1 MKGSRGK
8 GILERWF
15 KLAEL
20 GTNVR
25 TEVLA
30 GVTTFMTMA
39 YIIVVQP
46 TVLQE
51 AGMDFGAV
59 VVATCLSSALATVLM
74 AFLANYPI
82 ALAPAMGH
90 NFFFAYTVILG
101 MKVPWEIA
109 LGAVFI
115 AGSLFIILSLFGL
128 REAIIHAVPES
139 LQHAI
144 AVGIGLLI
152 AMVGLQWSGIVVDA
166 PGTLVGLGN
175 LRNPPVLL
183 AIFGVGT
190 VSFLMVLKVKG
201 AILWG
206 MGASALVG
214 LVSGLLQYQGLVSPP
229 PSLAPVF
236 LHLDIAG
243 ALDPGLATVIFVFL
257 MLALFDTAG
266 TLIGVSQ
273 QAGFLKDGKLPRAR
287 EALLADAMGTVGG
300 ALLGTSTV
308 TSYIES
314 AAGVAAGGR
323 SGLANLV
330 TAALFLASLFFFP
343 LVLMVGGGYQAGGA
357 PLYPV
362 TAPALIVVG
371 SLMVKNVREIP
382 WDDPSE
388 AIPAFLT
395 MIMMPL
401 SFSISDGIAF
411 GFISYVFL
419 KAVTRQLRRIP
430 WPLYLFAA
438 LFLLRHTAHR
448 WATVYRSRNR
458 AAKR

>member
-144 AVGIGLLI
+144 AVGIGL
-152 AMVGLQWSGIVVDA
+152 
-166 PGTLVGLGN
+166 
-175 LRNPPVLL
+175 
-183 AIFGVGT
+183 
-190 VSFLMVLKVKG
+190 
-201 AILWG
+201 
-206 MGASALVG
+206 
-214 LVSGLLQYQGLVSPP
+214 
-229 PSLAPVF
+229 
-236 LHLDIAG
+236 
-243 ALDPGLATVIFVFL
+243 
-257 MLALFDTAG
+257 
-266 TLIGVSQ
+266 
-273 QAGFLKDGKLPRAR
+273 RAR
-287 EALLADAMGTVGG
+287 FREAVGKDYDRE
-300 ALLGTSTV
+300 V
-308 TSYIES
+308 H
-314 AAGVAAGGR
+314 GGLE
-323 SGLANLV
+323 G
-330 TAALFLASLFFFP
+330 P
-343 LVLMVGGGYQAGGA
+343 
-357 PLYPV
+357 
-362 TAPALIVVG
+362 
-371 SLMVKNVREIP
+371 
-382 WDDPSE
+382 
-388 AIPAFLT
+388 
-395 MIMMPL
+395 
-401 SFSISDGIAF
+401 
-411 GFISYVFL
+411 
-419 KAVTRQLRRIP
+419 
-430 WPLYLFAA
+430 
-438 LFLLRHTAHR
+438 
-448 WATVYRSRNR
+448 
-458 AAKR
+458 

>member
-1 MKGSRGK
+1 MKGQGM
-8 GILERWF
+8 LERWF
-15 KLAEL
+15 KLTEL
-20 GTNVR
+20 RTDVR

-46 TVLQE
+46 TVLQA

-74 AFLANYPI
+74 ALLANYPI

-101 MKVPWEIA
+101 MRVPWETA

-115 AGSLFIILSLFGL
+115 AGALFIVLSLYGL

-166 PGTLVGLGN
+166 PGTLVGLGD
-175 LRNPPVLL
+175 LRSPPVLL
-183 AIFGVGT
+183 AMFGMGV
-190 VSFLMVLKVKG
+190 VALLMVLRVKG

-214 LVSGLLQYQGLVSPP
+214 LVSGLLRYQGLVSPP

-236 LHLDIAG
+236 LRLDIAG
-243 ALDPGLATVIFVFL
+243 ALDPGLATVVFVFL
-257 MLALFDTAG
+257 ILALFDTAG

-273 QAGFLKDGKLPRAR
+273 QAGFLENGQLPRAR
-287 EALLADAMGTVGG
+287 QALLADALGTTGG

-308 TSYIES
+308 TCYIES

-330 TAALFLASLFFFP
+330 TAALFLASLLFFP
-343 LVLMVGGGYQAGGA
+343 LVRMVGGGVQAGGA
-357 PLYPV
+357 ALYPV

-371 SLMVKNVREIP
+371 SLMVKNVRKIP
-382 WDDPSE
+382 WDDPSD

-395 MIMMPL
+395 MIIMPL

-419 KAVTRQLRRIP
+419 KLVTRQFHRIP

-438 LFLLRHTAHR
+438 LFLLRYTIAHL
-448 WATVYRSRNR
+448 
-458 AAKR
+458 

>member
-1 MKGSRGK
+1 M
-8 GILERWF
+8 LDRWF

-20 GTNVR
+20 GTDVR

-30 GVTTFMTMA
+30 GVTTFVTMA

-46 TVLQE
+46 TVLQA

-59 VVATCLSSALATVLM
+59 LVATCLSSALATIVM

-90 NFFFAYTVILG
+90 NFFFVYTVVLG
-101 MKVPWEIA
+101 MKIPWQVA

-115 AGSLFIILSLFGL
+115 SGSIFVFLSLFGL
-128 REAIIHAVPES
+128 REAVIHAVPDS
-139 LQHAI
+139 LKQAI

-152 AMVGLQWSGIVVDA
+152 ALVGLEWSGVVVDA
-166 PGTLVGLGN
+166 PGTLVGLGD
-175 LRNPPVLL
+175 LRSPPVLL
-183 AIFGVGT
+183 ALFGVGMI
-190 VSFLMVLKVKG
+190 SLLLVLGIKG

-206 MGASALVG
+206 MGATTLVG
-214 LVSGLLQYQGLVSPP
+214 GVSGLVRYQGMVSRP
-229 PSLAPVF
+229 PSLAPTF
-236 LHLDIAG
+236 LQLDIGG
-243 ALDPGLATVIFVFL
+243 ALSLGLVTVIFVFL
-257 MLALFDTAG
+257 LLDLFDTVG

-273 QAGFLKDGKLPRAR
+273 QAGFIKDGTLPRAR
-287 EALLADAMGTVGG
+287 EALLADALGTVGG
-300 ALLGTSTV
+300 GLLGTSTV

-330 TAALFLASLFFFP
+330 TASLFMISLFFFP
-343 LVLMVGGGYQAGGA
+343 LVRMVGGGYQAGGGA
-357 PLYPV
+357 VLYPI

-371 SLMVKNVREIP
+371 SIMVRNVKEIP
-382 WDDPSE
+382 WNDYSE

-401 SFSISDGIAF
+401 TFSITEGIAF
-411 GFISYVFL
+411 GFIAFVFL
-419 KAVTRQLRRIP
+419 KVVLRQWHRIP

-438 LFLLRHTAHR
+438 LFLLRYMVVR
-448 WATVYRSRNR
+448 L
-458 AAKR
+458 

>member
-1 MKGSRGK
+1 M
-8 GILERWF
+8 LDRWF

-20 GTNVR
+20 GTDIR
-25 TEVLA
+25 TEILA
-30 GVTTFMTMA
+30 GVTTFVTMA

-46 TVLQE
+46 TVLQA

-59 VVATCLSSALATVLM
+59 LVATCLSSALATIVM

-90 NFFFAYTVILG
+90 NFFFVYTVVLG
-101 MKVPWEIA
+101 MKIPWQVA

-115 AGSLFIILSLFGL
+115 SGSIFVFLSLFGL
-128 REAIIHAVPES
+128 REAVIHAVPDS
-139 LQHAI
+139 LKQAI

-152 AMVGLQWSGIVVDA
+152 ALVGLEWSGVVVDA
-166 PGTLVGLGN
+166 PGTLVGLGD
-175 LRNPPVLL
+175 LRSPPVLL
-183 AIFGVGT
+183 ALFGV
-190 VSFLMVLKVKG
+190 VMISVLLVLGIKG

-206 MGASALVG
+206 MGATTLVG
-214 LVSGLLQYQGLVSPP
+214 VVSGLVRYQGITSRP
-229 PSLAPVF
+229 PSLAPTF
-236 LHLDIAG
+236 LQLDIAG
-243 ALDPGLATVIFVFL
+243 ALSLGLVTVIFVFL
-257 MLALFDTAG
+257 LLDLFDTVG

-273 QAGFLKDGKLPRAR
+273 QAGFIKDGTLPRAR
-287 EALLADAMGTVGG
+287 EALLADAVGTVGG
-300 ALLGTSTV
+300 GLLGTSTV

-330 TAALFLASLFFFP
+330 TASLFLISLFFFP
-343 LVLMVGGGYQAGGA
+343 LVRMVGGGYQAAGGA
-357 PLYPV
+357 VLYPI

-371 SLMVKNVREIP
+371 SIMVRNVKEIP
-382 WDDPSE
+382 WDDYSE

-401 SFSISDGIAF
+401 TFSITEGIAF
-411 GFISYVFL
+411 GFIAFVLL
-419 KAVTRQLRRIP
+419 KIVSRQWHRIP

-438 LFLLRHTAHR
+438 LFLLRYMVGR
-448 WATVYRSRNR
+448 L
-458 AAKR
+458 

>member
-1 MKGSRGK
+1 M
-8 GILERWF
+8 LEHWF

-20 GTNVR
+20 GTDVR

-30 GVTTFMTMA
+30 GATTFMTMA

-46 TVLQE
+46 TVLQA

-59 VVATCLSSALATVLM
+59 LVATCLSSALATILM
-74 AFLANYPI
+74 AFFANYPI

-90 NFFFAYTVILG
+90 NFFFAYTVVLG
-101 MKVPWEIA
+101 MKVPWQVA

-115 AGSLFIILSLFGL
+115 SGSIFVFLSCFGL
-128 REAIIHAVPES
+128 REAVIHAVPDS
-139 LQHAI
+139 LKQAI

-152 AMVGLQWSGIVVDA
+152 ALVGLEWSGIVVDA

-175 LRNPPVLL
+175 LKNPPVLL
-183 AIFGVGT
+183 ALFGIGT
-190 VSFLMVLKVKG
+190 ISVLLVLGVKG

-206 MGASALVG
+206 MGASTLVG
-214 LVSGLLQYQGLVSPP
+214 LAAGLIRYQGLVSLP
-229 PSLAPVF
+229 PSLAPTF
-236 LHLDIAG
+236 LQLDIAG
-243 ALDPGLATVIFVFL
+243 AFQLGLVTVIFVFFL
-257 MLALFDTAG
+257 LDLFDTVG

-273 QAGFLKDGKLPRAR
+273 QAGFLKDGTLPRAKG
-287 EALLADAMGTVGG
+287 ALLADAMGTVGG
-300 ALLGTSTV
+300 GLLGTSTV

-323 SGLANLV
+323 SGLANIV

-343 LVLMVGGGYQAGGA
+343 LVRMVGGGHQTPAGTV
-357 PLYPV
+357 LYPV
-362 TAPALIVVG
+362 TAPALILVG
-371 SLMVKNVREIP
+371 SMMVKNVREIP
-382 WDDPSE
+382 WSDYSE

-401 SFSISDGIAF
+401 TFSITEGIAF
-411 GFISYVFL
+411 GFIAFVFL
-419 KAVTRQLRRIP
+419 KIVSRQWHRIP

-438 LFLLRHTAHR
+438 LFLVRYVAIRL
-448 WATVYRSRNR
+448 
-458 AAKR
+458 

>member
-1 MKGSRGK
+1 MPKAT
-8 GILERWF
+8 LERWF
-15 KLAEL
+15 RLTAL
-20 GTNVR
+20 GTDIR

-30 GVTTFMTMA
+30 GATTFMTMA

-46 TVLQE
+46 TVLQA

-59 VVATCLSSALATVLM
+59 LVATCLSSALATILM

-90 NFFFAYTVILG
+90 NFFFTYTVVVG

-109 LGAVFI
+109 LGAVCI
-115 AGSLFIILSLFGL
+115 AGGLFILLSLYGL
-128 REAIIHAVPES
+128 REAIIHAVPAS
-139 LQHAI
+139 LQQAI

-152 AMVGLQWSGIVVDA
+152 AMVGLQWSGIVVAA
-166 PGTLVGLGN
+166 PGTVVGLGD

-183 AIFGVGT
+183 ALFGLGT
-190 VSFLMVLKVKG
+190 VSLLMVLEVKG

-206 MGASALVG
+206 MGAATMVG
-214 LVSGLLQYQGLVSPP
+214 LTSGLVRYEGMVSLP
-229 PSLAPVF
+229 PSLGPTI
-236 LHLDIAG
+236 LRLDIAG
-243 ALDPGLATVIFVFL
+243 ALHPDLVTVIFVFL
-257 MLALFDTAG
+257 ILALFDTAG

-273 QAGFLKDGKLPRAR
+273 QAGLLKDGKLPRAR
-287 EALLADAMGTVGG
+287 QALLADATGTVGG

-308 TSYIES
+308 TCYIES

-330 TAALFLASLFFFP
+330 TAALLMASLFFFP
-343 LVLMVGGGYQAGGA
+343 LVRMVGGGMQVGQAI
-357 PLYPV
+357 LYPI

-401 SFSISDGIAF
+401 SFSISEGIAF
-411 GFISYVFL
+411 GFISFVFL
-419 KAVTRQLRRIP
+419 KLATRRWRQIP

-438 LFLLRHTAHR
+438 LFLLRYSLAHL
-448 WATVYRSRNR
+448 
-458 AAKR
+458 

>member
-1 MKGSRGK
+1 M
-8 GILERWF
+8 LERWF

-20 GTNVR
+20 RTDVR
-25 TEVLA
+25 TEILA
-30 GVTTFMTMA
+30 GATTFMTMA

-46 TVLQE
+46 TVLQA

-82 ALAPAMGH
+82 AVAPAMGH

-101 MKVPWEIA
+101 MKVSWEIA

-115 AGSLFIILSLFGL
+115 AGSLFIVLSLFGL

-152 AMVGLQWSGIVVDA
+152 AMVGLQWSGIVMDS
-166 PGTLVGLGN
+166 PGTLVGLGD
-175 LRNPPVLL
+175 LRGPPVLL

-190 VSFLMVLKVKG
+190 VSLLMVLKVKG

-206 MGASALVG
+206 MGASTLVG

-236 LHLDIAG
+236 LRLDIAG

-257 MLALFDTAG
+257 ILALFDTAG

-273 QAGFLKDGKLPRAR
+273 QAGFLKGGKLPRAR
-287 EALLADAMGTVGG
+287 QALLADALGTTGG

-308 TSYIES
+308 TCYIES

-357 PLYPV
+357 LLYPV

-411 GFISYVFL
+411 GFISFVFL
-419 KAVTRQLRRIP
+419 KLATRQFHRIP

-438 LFLLRHTAHR
+438 LFLLRYTIAHL
-448 WATVYRSRNR
+448 
-458 AAKR
+458 

>member
-1 MKGSRGK
+1 VRLGGGTKGQGT
-8 GILERWF
+8 IERWF
-15 KLAEL
+15 RLAAL
-20 GTNVR
+20 RTDIR

-46 TVLQE
+46 TVLQ
-51 AGMDFGAV
+51 AGGMDFGAV

-74 AFLANYPI
+74 ALLANYPI

-90 NFFFAYTVILG
+90 NFFFTYTVVLG

-115 AGSLFIILSLFGL
+115 AGSLFILLSLYGL

-152 AMVGLQWSGIVVDA
+152 AMVGMQWSGIVVDA
-166 PGTLVGLGN
+166 PGTLVGLGD
-175 LRNPPVLL
+175 LRSPPVLL
-183 AIFGVGT
+183 ALFGLGT
-190 VSFLMVLKVKG
+190 VSLLMVLKVKG

-206 MGASALVG
+206 MGASTLVG
-214 LVSGLLQYQGLVSPP
+214 LVSGLVRYQGLMSLPP
-229 PSLAPVF
+229 TLAPTF
-236 LHLDIAG
+236 LRLNIAG
-243 ALDPGLATVIFVFL
+243 AFDPALVTVIFVFL
-257 MLALFDTAG
+257 ILALFDTAG

-273 QAGFLKDGKLPRAR
+273 QAGLLKNGKLPRAR
-287 EALLADAMGTVGG
+287 QALLADAMGTVGG

-308 TSYIES
+308 TCYIES

-330 TAALFLASLFFFP
+330 TAALLAASLFFFP
-343 LVLMVGGGYQAGGA
+343 LVQMVGGGVKAGQAI
-357 PLYPV
+357 LYPI

-371 SLMVKNVREIP
+371 SLMVKNVRDIS

-401 SFSISDGIAF
+401 SFSISEGIAF
-411 GFISYVFL
+411 GFISFVFL
-419 KAVTRQLRRIP
+419 KLVTRQWRQIP

-438 LFLLRHTAHR
+438 LFLLRYTIAHL
-448 WATVYRSRNR
+448 
-458 AAKR
+458 

>member
-1 MKGSRGK
+1 M
-8 GILERWF
+8 LERWF

-20 GTNVR
+20 RTDVR
-25 TEVLA
+25 TEILA

-46 TVLQE
+46 TVLQA

-82 ALAPAMGH
+82 AVAPAMGH

-166 PGTLVGLGN
+166 PGTLVGLGD

-190 VSFLMVLKVKG
+190 VSLLMVLKVKG

-229 PSLAPVF
+229 PSIAPVF
-236 LHLDIAG
+236 LRLDIAG

-419 KAVTRQLRRIP
+419 KVATRQFHQIP

-438 LFLLRHTAHR
+438 LFLVRYTIAHL
-448 WATVYRSRNR
+448 
-458 AAKR
+458 

>member
-1 MKGSRGK
+1 MSNE
-8 GILERWF
+8 ILERWF

-20 GTNVR
+20 GTDVR

-46 TVLQE
+46 TVLQA

-59 VVATCLSSALATVLM
+59 LVATCLSSALATVLM

-90 NFFFAYTVILG
+90 NFFFTYTVVVG
-101 MKVPWEIA
+101 MQVPWQVA

-115 AGSLFIILSLFGL
+115 SGSLFILLSFFGL

-139 LQHAI
+139 LKQAI

-152 AMVGLQWSGIVVDA
+152 ALVGLEWAGLVVDA
-166 PGTLVGLGN
+166 PGTLVGLGD
-175 LRNPPVLL
+175 LTNPPTLVALFGLCTMSLLLVL
-183 AIFGVGT
+183 G
-190 VSFLMVLKVKG
+190 VKG

-206 MGASALVG
+206 IGASTVVG
-214 LVSGLLQYQGLVSPP
+214 LFAGLVRYQGLVSLP
-229 PSLAPVF
+229 PSLAPTF
-236 LHLDIAG
+236 AQLEIAG
-243 ALDPGLATVIFVFL
+243 AFDLGLVTVIFVFFL
-257 MLALFDTAG
+257 LDLFDTVG

-273 QAGFLKDGKLPRAR
+273 QAGFLKDGTLPRAR
-287 EALLADAMGTVGG
+287 GALLADAFGTVGG
-300 ALLGTSTV
+300 SLFGTSTV

-314 AAGVAAGGR
+314 AAGVSAGAR

-343 LVLMVGGGYQAGGA
+343 LVRMIGGGYQAPGGGV
-357 PLYPV
+357 LYPIA
-362 TAPALIVVG
+362 APALIIVG
-371 SLMVKNVREIP
+371 SLMVSNVKHIP
-382 WDDPSE
+382 WGDYSE

-401 SFSISDGIAF
+401 AFSITEGIAF
-411 GFISYVFL
+411 GFISFVFL
-419 KAVTRQLRRIP
+419 KAVARQWHQIS
-430 WPLYLFAA
+430 WPVYLFAG
-438 LFLLRHTAHR
+438 LFLLRYMLLPA
-448 WATVYRSRNR
+448 
-458 AAKR
+458 

>member
-1 MKGSRGK
+1 M
-8 GILERWF
+8 LDRWF

-30 GVTTFMTMA
+30 GVTTFVTMA

-46 TVLQE
+46 TVLQA

-59 VVATCLSSALATVLM
+59 LVATCLSSALATILM

-90 NFFFAYTVILG
+90 NFFFAYTVVLG
-101 MKVPWEIA
+101 MKISWQVA

-115 AGSLFIILSLFGL
+115 SGSIFVFLSLFGL
-128 REAIIHAVPES
+128 REAVIHAVPDS
-139 LQHAI
+139 LKQAI

-152 AMVGLQWSGIVVDA
+152 ALVGLEWSGVVVDA

-175 LRNPPVLL
+175 LKSPPVLL
-183 AIFGVGT
+183 ALFGIGMI
-190 VSFLMVLKVKG
+190 SLLLVLGIKG

-206 MGASALVG
+206 MGATTLVG
-214 LVSGLLQYQGLVSPP
+214 LVSGLVRYQGMVGRP
-229 PSLAPVF
+229 PSLAPTF
-236 LHLDIAG
+236 LQLDIAG
-243 ALDPGLATVIFVFL
+243 AFSLGLVTVIFVFL
-257 MLALFDTAG
+257 LLDLFDTVG

-273 QAGFLKDGKLPRAR
+273 QAGLIRDGTLPRAR
-287 EALLADAMGTVGG
+287 EALLADALGTVGG
-300 ALLGTSTV
+300 GLLGTSTV

-330 TAALFLASLFFFP
+330 TASLFLISLFFFP
-343 LVLMVGGGYQAGGA
+343 LVRVVGGGYQAAGGA
-357 PLYPV
+357 VLYPI

-371 SLMVKNVREIP
+371 SIMVRNVREIP
-382 WDDPSE
+382 WDDYSE

-401 SFSISDGIAF
+401 TFSITEGIAF
-411 GFISYVFL
+411 GFIAFVFL
-419 KAVTRQLRRIP
+419 KIVSRQWHRIP
-430 WPLYLFAA
+430 WPLYLFTA
-438 LFLLRHTAHR
+438 LFLLRYMVAR
-448 WATVYRSRNR
+448 L
-458 AAKR
+458 

>member
-1 MKGSRGK
+1 M
-8 GILERWF
+8 LERWF

-20 GTNVR
+20 RTDVR
-25 TEVLA
+25 TEILA

-46 TVLQE
+46 TVLQA

-82 ALAPAMGH
+82 AVAPAMGH

-166 PGTLVGLGN
+166 PGTLVGLGD

-190 VSFLMVLKVKG
+190 VSLLMVLKVKG

-229 PSLAPVF
+229 PSIAPVF
-236 LHLDIAG
+236 LRLDIAG

-257 MLALFDTAG
+257 ILALFDTAG

-419 KAVTRQLRRIP
+419 KVATRQFHQIP

-438 LFLLRHTAHR
+438 LFLVRYTIAHL
-448 WATVYRSRNR
+448 
-458 AAKR
+458 

>member
-1 MKGSRGK
+1 MGK
-8 GILERWF
+8 RMLNRWF
-15 KLAEL
+15 RLAEL
-20 GTNVR
+20 GTDVR

-30 GVTTFMTMA
+30 GATTFMTMA

-46 TVLQE
+46 TVLQA

-115 AGSLFIILSLFGL
+115 AGSLFIILSLYGL

-152 AMVGLQWSGIVVDA
+152 GLIGLQWSGIVVDA
-166 PGTLVGLGN
+166 PGTLVGLGD
-175 LRNPPVLL
+175 LRRSPVLL
-183 AIFGVGT
+183 ALFGVGT
-190 VSFLMVLKVKG
+190 VALLMVLKVKG

-206 MGASALVG
+206 MAASALVG
-214 LVSGLLQYQGLVSPP
+214 LVSGLLQFQGLVSRP

-236 LHLDIAG
+236 LRLDIAG

-257 MLALFDTAG
+257 ILALFDTAG
-266 TLIGVSQ
+266 TLIGVSR
-273 QAGFLKDGKLPRAR
+273 QAGLLKDGKLPRAR
-287 EALLADAMGTVGG
+287 QALLADAMGTAGG

-308 TSYIES
+308 TCYIES

-343 LVLMVGGGYQAGGA
+343 LVRMVGGGYQVGGA
-357 PLYPV
+357 LLYPV

-395 MIMMPL
+395 MIMMPMT
-401 SFSISDGIAF
+401 FSISDGIAF
-411 GFISYVFL
+411 GFISFVFL
-419 KAVTRQLRRIP
+419 KVVTRQWHRIP
-430 WPLYLFAA
+430 WPLYLFSA
-438 LFLLRHTAHR
+438 LFLLRYTIGR
-448 WATVYRSRNR
+448 L
-458 AAKR
+458 

>member
-1 MKGSRGK
+1 MKGQGM
-8 GILERWF
+8 LERWF
-15 KLAEL
+15 RLAEL
-20 GTNVR
+20 RTDVR
-25 TEVLA
+25 TEILA

-46 TVLQE
+46 TVLQA

-74 AFLANYPI
+74 ALLANYPI

-90 NFFFAYTVILG
+90 NFFFVYTVILG
-101 MKVPWEIA
+101 MKVPWETA

-115 AGSLFIILSLFGL
+115 AGSLFIFLSLFGL

-175 LRNPPVLL
+175 VRNPPVML
-183 AIFGVGT
+183 AVFGVGT
-190 VSFLMVLKVKG
+190 VSLLMALKVKG

-236 LHLDIAG
+236 LRLDIAG
-243 ALDPGLATVIFVFL
+243 ALDPGLATVVFVFL
-257 MLALFDTAG
+257 ILALFDTAG

-287 EALLADAMGTVGG
+287 QALLADALGTTGG

-330 TAALFLASLFFFP
+330 TATLFLASLFFFP
-343 LVLMVGGGYQAGGA
+343 LVRMVGGGVQAGGA
-357 PLYPV
+357 PFYPV

-371 SLMVKNVREIP
+371 SFMVKNVRKIP
-382 WDDPSE
+382 WDDASE

-419 KAVTRQLRRIP
+419 KAVTRQWHQIP

-438 LFLLRHTAHR
+438 LFLLRY
-448 WATVYRSRNR
+448 TVTHP
-458 AAKR
+458 

>member
-1 MKGSRGK
+1 MKEQGM
-8 GILERWF
+8 LERWF

-20 GTNVR
+20 RTDVR
-25 TEVLA
+25 TEALA

-46 TVLQE
+46 TVLQ
-51 AGMDFGAV
+51 AGGMDFGAV
-59 VVATCLSSALATVLM
+59 VVATCLSSALATILM

-82 ALAPAMGH
+82 AMAPAMGH

-101 MKVPWEIA
+101 MKVPWQIA
-109 LGAVFI
+109 LGTVFI
-115 AGSLFIILSLFGL
+115 AGGLFIILSLFGL

-152 AMVGLQWSGIVVDA
+152 AMVGMQWSGIVVDA
-166 PGTLVGLGN
+166 PGTLVGLGD
-175 LRNPPVLL
+175 LRSPPVLL
-183 AIFGVGT
+183 AIFGVGA
-190 VSFLMVLKVKG
+190 VSVLMVLKVKG

-214 LVSGLLQYQGLVSPP
+214 LVSGLLQYQGLVSKP

-236 LHLDIAG
+236 LRLDIAG
-243 ALDPGLATVIFVFL
+243 ALDPGLATVVFVFL
-257 MLALFDTAG
+257 ILALFDTAG

-287 EALLADAMGTVGG
+287 QALLADAMGTTGG

-308 TSYIES
+308 TCYIES

-343 LVLMVGGGYQAGGA
+343 LVQMVGGGVQAGGA

-371 SLMVKNVREIP
+371 SLMVKNVRAIP

-411 GFISYVFL
+411 GFISFVFL
-419 KAVTRQLRRIP
+419 KVATRQWHQIP

-438 LFLLRHTAHR
+438 LFLLRY
-448 WATVYRSRNR
+448 TVANL
-458 AAKR
+458 

>member
-1 MKGSRGK
+1 MKGQGM
-8 GILERWF
+8 LERWF

-20 GTNVR
+20 RTDVR
-25 TEVLA
+25 TEILA

-46 TVLQE
+46 TVLQA

-59 VVATCLSSALATVLM
+59 VVATCLASALATVLM
-74 AFLANYPI
+74 ALLANYPI

-90 NFFFAYTVILG
+90 NFFFTYTVILG
-101 MKVPWEIA
+101 MKVPWEVA

-115 AGSLFIILSLFGL
+115 AGSVFIILSLFGL

-190 VSFLMVLKVKG
+190 VSLLMVLGVKG

-236 LHLDIAG
+236 LRLDIAG
-243 ALDPGLATVIFVFL
+243 ALDPGLATVIFIFL
-257 MLALFDTAG
+257 ILALFDTAG

-357 PLYPV
+357 LLYPV

-382 WDDPSE
+382 WGDPSE

-419 KAVTRQLRRIP
+419 KVATRQFHHIP

-438 LFLLRHTAHR
+438 LFLLRYTIAHL
-448 WATVYRSRNR
+448 
-458 AAKR
+458 

>member
-1 MKGSRGK
+1 M
-8 GILERWF
+8 LERWF

-20 GTNVR
+20 RTDVR

-39 YIIVVQP
+39 YIIIVQP
-46 TVLQE
+46 TVLQ
-51 AGMDFGAV
+51 AGGMDFGAV

-90 NFFFAYTVILG
+90 NFFFTYTVILG
-101 MKVPWEIA
+101 MKVPWQVA

-152 AMVGLQWSGIVVDA
+152 AMVGMQWSGIVVDA
-166 PGTLVGLGN
+166 PGTLVGLGD
-175 LRNPPVLL
+175 LRSPPVLL
-183 AIFGVGT
+183 AIFGVGA
-190 VSFLMVLKVKG
+190 VSVLMVLKVKG

-214 LVSGLLQYQGLVSPP
+214 LVSGLLQYQGLVSKP

-236 LHLDIAG
+236 LRLDIAG
-243 ALDPGLATVIFVFL
+243 ALDPGLATVVFVFL
-257 MLALFDTAG
+257 ILALFDTAG

-287 EALLADAMGTVGG
+287 QALLADAMGTTGG

-308 TSYIES
+308 TCYIES

-343 LVLMVGGGYQAGGA
+343 LVQMVGGGVQAGGA

-371 SLMVKNVREIP
+371 SLMVKNVRAIP

-411 GFISYVFL
+411 GFISFVFL
-419 KAVTRQLRRIP
+419 KVATRQWHQIP

-438 LFLLRHTAHR
+438 LFLLRY
-448 WATVYRSRNR
+448 TVANL
-458 AAKR
+458 